1 MSENQDPKAS
11 EAACSAMDFPEYE
24 DEERWLFKVLGI
36 KPRPSSALDDD
47 TDKQEDESLG
57 HDEFLRLQEILQEDK
72 VSSTDDSN
80 TCQAEYTE
88 DNDETSHSDSDLDDN
103 VKVIIGD
110 IKTNASM
117 YMEMHNNLNSQADQD
132 LQITESDNAMNP
144 TD

>member
-24 DEERWLFKVLGI
+24 DEERWLFK
-36 KPRPSSALDDD
+36 DDD